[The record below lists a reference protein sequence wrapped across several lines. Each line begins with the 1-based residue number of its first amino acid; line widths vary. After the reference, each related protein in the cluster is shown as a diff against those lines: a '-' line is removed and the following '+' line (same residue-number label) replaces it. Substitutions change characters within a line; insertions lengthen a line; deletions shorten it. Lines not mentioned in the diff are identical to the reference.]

1 MKLRYLPTSEFGLR
15 WMRSYYLKNPQLNR
29 RAASVA
35 MKVAEQTLMSFPYS
49 GQIYEAF
56 EDVREFHIQGTA
68 FAFLYTVSRDCVWII
83 DVRDTRGNRSAE
95 ALREFVS
102 VVRKRNGLL

>member
-1 MKLRYLPTSEFGLR
+1 MKLQYLQTSELGIR

-29 RAASVA
+29 RTASIA
-35 MKVAEQTLMSFPYS
+35 MKAAEQTLMSFPYS
-49 GQIYEAF
+49 GETYEAF
-56 EDVREFHIQGTA
+56 DDVREYHIQGTA

-95 ALREFVS
+95 ALREFLGEVQ
-102 VVRKRNGLL
+102 KRNGM